1 MRSRKI
7 YMKIDI
13 PYYIRQILREHREVH
28 VPGVGV
34 FHMRQH
40 PATFTEDKSTIL
52 PPSLKLHFDSVQSD
66 NTDLLSYIMDLGT
79 YSREKIEA
87 AISDFT
93 DNTFAGL
100 LTGEPYSIHGVGT
113 LLKAQD
119 SDIVSFSPTV
129 SELTQE
135 YKNLPTI
142 SANPIER
149 ISASHSVHHAVEM
162 GGMSSR
168 STANTW
174 WAPILAGILI
184 AVLAIL
190 AVKTCRSSAHSGEYN
205 NTIQQLDSDNERNI
219 DKTIDSVEQEDI
231 NRRYKEVDSL
241 LQESSDSGL
250 GGGKI
255 VEELA
260 QLDNNL
266 DEDRDLVI
274 EEDSSNDDE
283 SEIDNSDEGS
293 AIGTGKSI
301 YENLIPAS
309 GRCIIILGSFT
320 KASNITKMVS
330 LVERNGFI
338 LHRSQHGDKT
348 RVGFTFDCTD
358 VEIDSYLNDI
368 RQRYA
373 AKAWYLDP
381 TVTIPYQ

>member
-1 MRSRKI
+1 
-7 YMKIDI
+7 MKIDI

-52 PPSLKLHFDSVQSD
+52 PPSLRLHFDSVQSD
-66 NTDLLSYIMDLGT
+66 NTDLFSYIMDLGT
-79 YSREKIEA
+79 HSKKKIEA

-93 DNTFAGL
+93 ESTFAGL
-100 LTGEPYSIHGVGT
+100 VTGEPYSIHGVGT
-113 LLKAQD
+113 LRKAQD
-119 SDIVSFSPTV
+119 SDKVSFTPSV
-129 SELTQE
+129 AELTRE

-149 ISASHSVHHAVEM
+149 ISVAQSVNHAIEM

-168 STANTW
+168 PTSNTW

-184 AVLAIL
+184 AVLAIF
-190 AVKTCRSSAHSGEYN
+190 AVKTCRSSADSGEY
-205 NTIQQLDSDNERNI
+205 NTIQQLDSDADDNNEKI
-219 DKTIDSVEQEDI
+219 IDSLEQEDI
-231 NRRYKEVDSL
+231 DRRYQEVDSL
-241 LQESSDSGL
+241 LEGSVDSGL

-260 QLDNNL
+260 QLDNNF
-266 DEDRDLVI
+266 DEDTDFAD
-274 EEDSSNDDE
+274 EEDISDNDDL
-283 SEIDNSDEGS
+283 EID
-293 AIGTGKSI
+293 IGNEDTTVASEKSI

-309 GRCIIILGSFT
+309 GQCIIILGSFT

-330 LVERNGFI
+330 LVERNGHT
-338 LHRSQHGDKT
+338 LHRSQYGDKT

-358 VEIDSYLNDI
+358 VEIDSYLNEI
-368 RQRYA
+368 RERYA

-381 TVTIPYQ
+381 TVSIPYQ